1 MPEDDTVRLERL
13 FNKLDH
19 DGDGRINVTDLAIA
33 LKKRGV
39 DKPESQATLILT
51 DSDTDLS
58 GDITLEEFI
67 NYARRHE
74 KKLKLIFTNIDRNH
88 DGKLDLNE
96 ILVVCKEQLGI
107 EFKNET
113 EVREMIKRIAE
124 GEEDTVGSAASVNP
138 HPKSSPKKR
147 GMLSKRTLVEGSTS
161 KAATSTVKNSLA
173 MDYTARPDGTLEIS
187 WEDWRDYLILS
198 PHVDSLTDVLRYWRH
213 ATYLDI
219 GEDTAVPDDFTVQE
233 MQTGMWWR
241 HLVAGGFAGA
251 VSRTSTAPLD
261 RIKVFLQVH
270 GKSMGGLRSCL
281 KSMIQEGGVLSLW
294 RGNFVNVLKIAPESA
309 LKFMAYEQGKRF
321 LKGNSNR
328 ELRIEERF
336 LAGSLAGAFS
346 QTLIYP
352 LEVVKTRLALR
363 KTGEFKGIFD
373 LTYKMYS
380 KEGFKVFYRGY
391 LPNLLGI
398 LPYAGIDLAIYE
410 TLKKYYL
417 SRNNSDTNEQPGVL
431 VLLACGTMSS
441 ACGQIASYPLALVR
455 TRLQASSTFENYSM
469 SGLFKSIVQN
479 EGLVGLYRGLMPNFM
494 KVAPAVSISY
504 VVYERVRNMLGVEMT

>member
-1 MPEDDTVRLERL
+1 
-13 FNKLDH
+13 
-19 DGDGRINVTDLAIA
+19 
-33 LKKRGV
+33 
-39 DKPESQATLILT
+39 
-51 DSDTDLS
+51 
-58 GDITLEEFI
+58 
-67 NYARRHE
+67 
-74 KKLKLIFTNIDRNH
+74 
-88 DGKLDLNE
+88 
-96 ILVVCKEQLGI
+96 
-107 EFKNET
+107 
-113 EVREMIKRIAE
+113 
-124 GEEDTVGSAASVNP
+124 
-138 HPKSSPKKR
+138 
-147 GMLSKRTLVEGSTS
+147 MLSKRTLVEGGSS
-161 KAATSTVKNSLA
+161 KAGSTAVKSSLA

-213 ATYLDI
+213 ATVRQHVLSTMWWARGTFLADCEICSLQYLDI

-241 HLVAGGFAGA
+241 HLVAGGIAGA

-270 GKSMGGLRSCL
+270 GKSMGGLRTCL
-281 KSMIQEGGVLSLW
+281 NSMIQEGGVLSLW

-309 LKFMAYEQGKRF
+309 FKFMAYEQGKRF
-321 LKGNSNR
+321 IKGNSNR

-417 SRNNSDTNEQPGVL
+417 SQNNSGNTNEQPGVL
-431 VLLACGTMSS
+431 ILLACGTMSS

-504 VVYERVRNMLGVEMT
+504 VVYERVRHMLGVEMT